1 MVDKADIKKG
11 FFLAVGVLL
20 AVFLWGLLTGQLGK
34 LKAA

>member
-20 AVFLWGLLTGQLGK
+20 ALLIWGFATGALGK
-34 LKAA
+34 LRG

>member
-20 AVFLWGLLTGQLGK
+20 ALLIWGLATGAVGK
-34 LKAA
+34 LRG

>member
-20 AVFLWGLLTGQLGK
+20 AILIWGLATGALGK
-34 LKAA
+34 LRG